1 MYIMI
6 LFLLTFFF
14 LYGGLHLYFFLRLRA
29 AFSLPVGLQITVGP
43 LLLLLLVSPL
53 LVRMAERHGYEAAT
67 CLLAYTGY
75 LWMGFIFLFFVV
87 SVCLDLYR
95 LAVFL
100 NERIGHQDL
109 SHLFPP
115 ARIIFLGPLVIAII
129 LNVYGYYEAMSV
141 RTEHLVIKTAKL
153 PAQVEKFRI
162 VQISDLHIGMIVR
175 DGRLKRFLAAVEA
188 AAPDV
193 LVSTGDL
200 VDGQLDNLYEAL
212 ARLKNVPVKY
222 GKFAVTGNHEFF
234 AGVTRAVEFTEKAGF
249 TVLRGEG
256 VNVAG
261 IVNIAGVDDPAVTRR
276 GEGKQV
282 REAEFLSS
290 LPPGVFTVL
299 LKHQPVADPDAE
311 EKFDLQ
317 LSGHTHR
324 GQIFPFNM
332 VTKFVYYYHS
342 GDFYLPDGARL
353 HVSRGTGTWGPPV
366 RLLAPPEIT
375 VIDLVRK

>member
-1 MYIMI
+1 MI

-53 LVRMAERHGYEAAT
+53 LVRMAERQGYEAAT
-67 CLLAYTGY
+67 CIMAYTGY

-141 RTEHLVIKTAKL
+141 RPEHLVIKTAKL

-261 IVNIAGVDDPAVTRR
+261 IVNIAGVDDPAVTGR
-276 GEGKQV
+276 GGGKQV

>member
-1 MYIMI
+1 MI

-53 LVRMAERHGYEAAT
+53 LVRMAERQGYEAAT
-67 CLLAYTGY
+67 CIMAYTGY

-141 RTEHLVIKTAKL
+141 RPEHLVIKTAKL

-200 VDGQLDNLYEAL
+200 VDGQLDNLYKAL
-212 ARLKNVPVKY
+212 AQLKNVPVKY

-261 IVNIAGVDDPAVTRR
+261 IVNIAGVDDPAVTGR
-276 GEGKQV
+276 GGGKQV

>member
-1 MYIMI
+1 MI

-53 LVRMAERHGYEAAT
+53 LVRMAERQGYEAAT
-67 CLLAYTGY
+67 CIMAYTGY

-141 RTEHLVIKTAKL
+141 RPEHLVIKTAKL

-200 VDGQLDNLYEAL
+200 VDSQLDNLYEAL

-261 IVNIAGVDDPAVTRR
+261 IVNIAGVDDPAVTGR
-276 GEGKQV
+276 GGGKQV

-375 VIDLVRK
+375 VIDLMRK

>member
-1 MYIMI
+1 MI

-53 LVRMAERHGYEAAT
+53 LVHMAERQGYEAVT

-212 ARLKNVPVKY
+212 AQLKNVPVKY

>member
-1 MYIMI
+1 MI

-212 ARLKNVPVKY
+212 SRLKNVPVKY

>member
-1 MYIMI
+1 MI

-53 LVRMAERHGYEAAT
+53 LVRMAERQGYEAAT
-67 CLLAYTGY
+67 CIMAYTGY

-141 RTEHLVIKTAKL
+141 RPEHLVIKTAKL

-261 IVNIAGVDDPAVTRR
+261 IVNIAGVDDPAVTGR
-276 GEGKQV
+276 GGGKQV

-366 RLLAPPEIT
+366 RFLAPPEIT

>member
-1 MYIMI
+1 LYIMI

-53 LVRMAERHGYEAAT
+53 LVHMAERQGYEAVT

-141 RTEHLVIKTAKL
+141 RTEHLVIKTTKL

-212 ARLKNVPVKY
+212 SRLKNVPVKY

>member
-1 MYIMI
+1 MI

-53 LVRMAERHGYEAAT
+53 LVRMAERQGYETAA
-67 CLLAYTGY
+67 CLTAYTGY

-212 ARLKNVPVKY
+212 AQLKNVPVKY

>member
-1 MYIMI
+1 MI

-53 LVRMAERHGYEAAT
+53 LVRMAERQGYEAAT
-67 CLLAYTGY
+67 CIMAYTGY

-200 VDGQLDNLYEAL
+200 VDSQLDNLYEAL

-261 IVNIAGVDDPAVTRR
+261 IVNIAGVDDPAVTGR
-276 GEGKQV
+276 GGGKQV

-332 VTKFVYYYHS
+332 VTNFVYYYHS

>member
-1 MYIMI
+1 MI

-53 LVRMAERHGYEAAT
+53 LVRMAERQGYEAAT
-67 CLLAYTGY
+67 CIMAYTGY

-141 RTEHLVIKTAKL
+141 RPEHLVIKTAKL

-200 VDGQLDNLYEAL
+200 VDGQLDNLYKSL
-212 ARLKNVPVKY
+212 AQLENVPVKY

-261 IVNIAGVDDPAVTRR
+261 IVNIAGVDDPAVMGR
-276 GEGKQV
+276 GEGKQM
-282 REAEFLSS
+282 REAEILSS

-332 VTKFVYYYHS
+332 VTNFVYYYHS

-353 HVSRGTGTWGPPV
+353 HVSRGTGTWGPPL

>member
-1 MYIMI
+1 MI

>member
-1 MYIMI
+1 MI

-53 LVRMAERHGYEAAT
+53 LVRMAERQGYEAAT

-141 RTEHLVIKTAKL
+141 RPEHLVIKTAKL

-212 ARLKNVPVKY
+212 SRLKNVPVKY

>member
-53 LVRMAERHGYEAAT
+53 LVRMAERQGYEAAT
-67 CLLAYTGY
+67 CIMAYTGY

-141 RTEHLVIKTAKL
+141 RPEHLVIKTAKL

-200 VDGQLDNLYEAL
+200 VDSQLDNLYEAL

-261 IVNIAGVDDPAVTRR
+261 IVNIAGVDDPAVTGR
-276 GEGKQV
+276 GGGKQV

>member
-1 MYIMI
+1 MI

-53 LVRMAERHGYEAAT
+53 LVRMAERQGYEAAT
-67 CLLAYTGY
+67 CIMAYTGY

-141 RTEHLVIKTAKL
+141 RPEHLVIKTAKL

-200 VDGQLDNLYEAL
+200 VDSQLDYLYEAL

-261 IVNIAGVDDPAVTRR
+261 IVNIAGVDDPAVTGR
-276 GEGKQV
+276 GGGKQV

>member
-1 MYIMI
+1 MI

-53 LVRMAERHGYEAAT
+53 LVRMAERQGYEAAT
-67 CLLAYTGY
+67 CIMAYTGY

-141 RTEHLVIKTAKL
+141 RPEHLVIKTAKL

-200 VDGQLDNLYEAL
+200 VDSQLDNLYEAL

-261 IVNIAGVDDPAVTRR
+261 IVNIAGVDDPAVMGR
-276 GEGKQV
+276 GEGKQM
-282 REAEFLSS
+282 REAEILSS

>member
-1 MYIMI
+1 MI

-53 LVRMAERHGYEAAT
+53 LVRMAERQGYEAAT
-67 CLLAYTGY
+67 CIMAYTGY

-109 SHLFPP
+109 SHLCPP

-200 VDGQLDNLYEAL
+200 VDSQLDNLYEAL

-261 IVNIAGVDDPAVTRR
+261 IVNIAGVDDPAVTGR
-276 GEGKQV
+276 GGGKQV

>member
-1 MYIMI
+1 MI

-53 LVRMAERHGYEAAT
+53 LVRMAERQGYEAAT
-67 CLLAYTGY
+67 CIMAYTGY

-141 RTEHLVIKTAKL
+141 RPEHLVIKTAKL

-200 VDGQLDNLYEAL
+200 VDSQLDNLYEAL

>member
-1 MYIMI
+1 MI

-53 LVRMAERHGYEAAT
+53 LVRMAERQGYEAAT
-67 CLLAYTGY
+67 CIMAYTGY

-200 VDGQLDNLYEAL
+200 VDSQLDNLYEAL

-261 IVNIAGVDDPAVTRR
+261 IVNIAGVDDPAVTGR
-276 GEGKQV
+276 GEGKQM
-282 REAEFLSS
+282 REAEILSS

-332 VTKFVYYYHS
+332 VTNFVYYYHS

>member
-212 ARLKNVPVKY
+212 SRLKNVPVKY

>member
-366 RLLAPPEIT
+366 RFLAPPEIT

>member
-212 ARLKNVPVKY
+212 AQLKNVPVKY

>member
-1 MYIMI
+1 MI

-53 LVRMAERHGYEAAT
+53 LVRMAERQGYEAAT
-67 CLLAYTGY
+67 CIMAYTGY

-141 RTEHLVIKTAKL
+141 RPEHLVIKTAKL

-200 VDGQLDNLYEAL
+200 VDGQLDNLYKAL
-212 ARLKNVPVKY
+212 AQLKNVPVKY

>member
-1 MYIMI
+1 MI

-53 LVRMAERHGYEAAT
+53 LVRMAERQGYEAAT
-67 CLLAYTGY
+67 CIMAYTGY

-141 RTEHLVIKTAKL
+141 RPEHLVIKTAKL

-200 VDGQLDNLYEAL
+200 VDSQLDNLYEAL

-261 IVNIAGVDDPAVTRR
+261 IVNIAGVDDPAVTGR
-276 GEGKQV
+276 GGGKQV

>member
-1 MYIMI
+1 MI

-212 ARLKNVPVKY
+212 AQLKNVPVKY

>member
-1 MYIMI
+1 MI

-53 LVRMAERHGYEAAT
+53 LVRMAERQGYEAAT
-67 CLLAYTGY
+67 CIMAYTGY

-141 RTEHLVIKTAKL
+141 RPEHLVIKTAKL

-200 VDGQLDNLYEAL
+200 VDSQLDNLYEAL
-212 ARLKNVPVKY
+212 AQQKNVPVKY

-261 IVNIAGVDDPAVTRR
+261 IVNIAGVDDPAVTGR
-276 GEGKQV
+276 GGGKQV

-299 LKHQPVADPDAE
+299 LKHQSVADPDAE

>member
-129 LNVYGYYEAMSV
+129 LNVYGYYEAMSI

-212 ARLKNVPVKY
+212 AQLKNVPVKY

-261 IVNIAGVDDPAVTRR
+261 IVNIAGVDDPAVTGR
-276 GEGKQV
+276 GGGKQV

>member
-1 MYIMI
+1 MI

-109 SHLFPP
+109 SHLCPP

-129 LNVYGYYEAMSV
+129 LNVYGYYEAMSI

-200 VDGQLDNLYEAL
+200 VDGQLDNLYKSL
-212 ARLKNVPVKY
+212 AQLENVPVKY

-332 VTKFVYYYHS
+332 VTNFVYYYHS